1 MLQPSAHSAF
11 SGSDAPA
18 DADLYRCVHCGLC
31 LSACPT
37 YVQLGV
43 ETESPRGRISF
54 MKAVKE
60 GRLGITERVA
70 SHWELCLQCRACE
83 TACPSGVP
91 FGRLME
97 YTRAQVNAKS
107 AGGFKMRLVR
117 WAFLRGALGRLGRLR
132 FGARLLRFYQKW
144 GLQKLVRTS
153 RLLRLMPGGL
163 HDMEQSLPRISDRF
177 FGPGKEVHRSRI
189 PRRMSV
195 ALLSGCVM
203 PLAQG
208 GTMEAAV
215 RALTRNGC
223 DTAVPE
229 GQGCCGA
236 LSLHSGELETA
247 RNMAR
252 NNIDVFLA
260 AGVDKVVVASA
271 GCGSAMK
278 EYGELLKGDPEY
290 SEKARRLSE
299 VTVDVTEL
307 LADLPLEPPKGEVRR
322 KVTYQDPCHLAHAQ
336 GITRAP
342 RAVLEAI
349 PGLELVEMED
359 STRCCGAAG
368 IYSIVQKEMSGRV
381 LYSKMEAV
389 AATSADCV
397 ATANPG
403 CMIQLETG
411 AAERGIDISVC
422 HVVDLLDEAYRNEE
436 SEG

>member
-1 MLQPSAHSAF
+1 MLQPPTHPAF

-18 DADLYRCVHCGLC
+18 DEDLYRCVHCGLC

-43 ETESPRGRISF
+43 ETESPRGRISL
-54 MKAVKE
+54 MKAVNE
-60 GRLGITERVA
+60 GRLGITDRVA

-97 YTRAQVNAKS
+97 YTRAQVNAKGPS
-107 AGGFKMRLVR
+107 SFKMRLVR
-117 WAFLRGALGRLGRLR
+117 WAFLRGALGSIGRLR
-132 FGARLLRFYQKW
+132 FGARLLRFYQRC
-144 GLQKLVRTS
+144 GLQKLVRGS
-153 RLLRLMPGGL
+153 RLLRLLPGGV
-163 HDMEQSLPRISDRF
+163 HGIERSLPQISDRF
-177 FGPGKEVHRSRI
+177 FGPSAEVRPGME
-189 PRRMSV
+189 PRRMTV
-195 ALLSGCVM
+195 ALLSGCAM
-203 PLAQG
+203 PLVQAN
-208 GTMEAAV
+208 TMEATV
-215 RALTRNGC
+215 RVLTRNGC
-223 DTAVPE
+223 DTATPV

-236 LSLHSGELETA
+236 LSLHSGELEAA
-247 RNMAR
+247 RAMAR
-252 NNIDVFLA
+252 KNIDVFLA
-260 AGVDKVVVASA
+260 AEVDRVVVASA

-290 SEKARRLSE
+290 SEKARQLSE
-299 VTVDVTEL
+299 MTVDVTEL
-307 LADLPLEPPKGEVRR
+307 LADLPLEPPRGEVRR

-342 RAVLEAI
+342 REVLEAI
-349 PGLELVEMED
+349 PGLEMVEMED

-381 LYSKMEAV
+381 LDSKMETV
-389 AATSADCV
+389 AATGADCV

-411 AAERGIDISVC
+411 ASGRGMELTVC
-422 HVVDLLDEAYRNEE
+422 HVVDLLDEAYRNEGL
-436 SEG
+436 SD

>member
-1 MLQPSAHSAF
+1 MLQPPTHPAF
-11 SGSDAPA
+11 SGPDAPA

-43 ETESPRGRISF
+43 ETESPRGRIAL
-54 MKAVKE
+54 MKAVNE
-60 GRLGITERVA
+60 GRLGITDRVA

-97 YTRAQVNAKS
+97 YTRAQVNVRGS
-107 AGGFKMRLVR
+107 GGLKMRLVR
-117 WAFLRGALGRLGRLR
+117 WAFLRGALGNLGRLR
-132 FGARLLRFYQKW
+132 FGARLLRFYQRW
-144 GLQKLVRTS
+144 GLQKLLRAS
-153 RLLRLMPGGL
+153 RLLRLLPGGV
-163 HDMEQSLPRISDRF
+163 HDMERSLPTISDRF
-177 FGPGKEVHRSRI
+177 FGPSPEVYPSMA
-189 PRRMSV
+189 PRRMNV

-203 PLAQG
+203 PLVQAD
-208 GTMEAAV
+208 TMEATV
-215 RALTRNGC
+215 RVLTRNGC
-223 DTAVPE
+223 DTTTPV

-236 LSLHSGELETA
+236 LSLHSGELEEA

-252 NNIDVFLA
+252 KNIDVFLA

-278 EYGELLKGDPEY
+278 EYGEILKSDAEY
-290 SEKARRLSE
+290 GEKARRLSE
-299 VTVDVTEL
+299 MTMDVTEL
-307 LADLPLEPPKGEVRR
+307 LADLPLEPPKGEVKR

-336 GITRAP
+336 GIMRAP
-342 RAVLEAI
+342 RAALEAI

-368 IYSIVQKEMSGRV
+368 IYSMVQKKMSGRV
-381 LYSKMEAV
+381 LDSKMESV
-389 AATSADCV
+389 AATGADCV

-411 AAERGIDISVC
+411 AAGRGMDLTVC
-422 HVVDLLDEAYRNEE
+422 HVVDLLDEAYRNEGL
-436 SEG
+436 SD

>member
-1 MLQPSAHSAF
+1 MLQPPTHPAF
-11 SGSDAPA
+11 TGPDAPA
-18 DADLYRCVHCGLC
+18 DEDLYKCVHCGLC
-31 LSACPT
+31 LNACPT

-43 ETESPRGRISF
+43 ETESPRGRISL

-60 GRLGITERVA
+60 GRLGITDRVA

-97 YTRAQVNAKS
+97 YTRAQTNANG
-107 AGGFKMRLVR
+107 AGGLKMRLVR

-132 FGARLLRFYQKW
+132 FGARLLRVYQRW
-144 GLQKLVRTS
+144 GLQKLVRAS
-153 RLLRLMPGGL
+153 RLLRLLPGGV
-163 HDMEQSLPRISDRF
+163 HDMEKSLPQMADRF
-177 FGPGKEVHRSRI
+177 FGPSPETRRSLI
-189 PRRMSV
+189 PRRMTV

-203 PLAQG
+203 PLVQAD
-208 GTMEAAV
+208 TMEATV
-215 RALTRNGC
+215 RVLTRNGC
-223 DTAVPE
+223 DTTTPV

-236 LSLHSGELETA
+236 LSLHSGELESA
-247 RNMAR
+247 RSMAR
-252 NNIDVFLA
+252 KNIDVFLS
-260 AGVDKVVVASA
+260 AGVEKVVVASA

-278 EYGELLKGDPEY
+278 EYGELLKDDASY
-290 SEKARRLSE
+290 SERARQLSE
-299 VTVDVTEL
+299 MTVDVIEL
-307 LADLPLEPPKGEVRR
+307 LADLPLEAPKGEVRR

-342 RAVLEAI
+342 RALLEAI

-368 IYSIVQKEMSGRV
+368 IYSMVQKEMSGRV
-381 LYSKMEAV
+381 LDSKMEAV
-389 AATSADCV
+389 AATAADCV

-403 CMIQLETG
+403 CMIQIETG
-411 AAERGIDISVC
+411 IAERGMNATVC

-436 SEG
+436 LSG

>member
-1 MLQPSAHSAF
+1 MLQPPTHPVF
-11 SGSDAPA
+11 SGPDAPA

-43 ETESPRGRISF
+43 ETESPRGRISL
-54 MKAVKE
+54 MKAVNE
-60 GRLGITERVA
+60 GRLGITDRVA

-97 YTRAQVNAKS
+97 YTRAQVNAKGS
-107 AGGFKMRLVR
+107 GGLKMRLVR
-117 WAFLRGALGRLGRLR
+117 WAFLRGALGSLGRLR
-132 FGARLLRFYQKW
+132 VGARLLRFYQRW
-144 GLQKLVRTS
+144 GLQKLVRGS
-153 RLLRLMPGGL
+153 RLLRLLPGGV
-163 HDMEQSLPRISDRF
+163 HDMERSLPTISDRF
-177 FGPGKEVHRSRI
+177 FGPSPEVRPSMA
-189 PRRMSV
+189 PRRMTV

-203 PLAQG
+203 PLVQAD
-208 GTMEAAV
+208 TMEATV
-215 RALTRNGC
+215 RVLTRNGC
-223 DTAVPE
+223 DTTTPV

-236 LSLHSGELETA
+236 LSLHSGELEAA
-247 RNMAR
+247 RAMAR
-252 NNIDVFLA
+252 KNIDVFLA

-278 EYGELLKGDPEY
+278 EYGELLKNDSDY
-290 SEKARRLSE
+290 AEKARVLSE
-299 VTVDVTEL
+299 MTVDVTEL
-307 LADLPLEPPKGEVRR
+307 LADLPLEPPKGEVKR

-336 GITRAP
+336 GIMRAP
-342 RAVLEAI
+342 RAALEAI

-368 IYSIVQKEMSGRV
+368 IYSMVQKEMSGRV
-381 LYSKMEAV
+381 LDSKMETV
-389 AATSADCV
+389 AATGAGCV

-411 AAERGIDISVC
+411 AAGRGMDLTIC
-422 HVVDLLDEAYRNEE
+422 HVVDLLDEAYQNEGL
-436 SEG
+436 SD